1 MKTLLYFE
9 EYESKL
15 SHSLFKRNDINLVII
30 RTTKNMKFF
39 SNEYVNKTNK
49 YNCYVIDFDND
60 INIEVEKFKNWL
72 EEKKLY
78 IDCFLN
84 DSEYYLE
91 FSNRFARMLELD
103 VLSEEQVKKVRDK
116 VSMKKAFVK
125 AGIKTTDFC
134 PINNKT
140 DLIEFWVQRDCCPI
154 IVKPRNEMNS
164 KGVYK
169 IENFSDIES
178 LPYDIVP
185 NKYMVEVFC
194 YGHEWSI
201 ESLVQDGIVLDSYL
215 SYLPNATIWASIE
228 NKLHAHMT
236 CINQPDFFEMPPKD
250 YIQRIVDAFEL
261 KNGTMTIEIFV
272 MPNGNMIASEL
283 GWRLP
288 GGMACENHSLSYGF
302 DIWNSLI
309 DIAIGKKVTLKYA
322 DVKKCVGVLKLPNL
336 EGTIKY
342 VTPLKKLLN
351 YNGVIDGEVFAKIGE
366 FQKKRRV
373 GSDCSGWIQVSGID
387 TFDVLKKM
395 QTIYDNFKIEV
406 AENKTIVRRLR
417 NEKK

>member
-15 SHSLFKRNDINLVII
+15 SHTLLKREDINLVII
-30 RTTKNMKFF
+30 RTNKNMKFF
-39 SNEYVNKTNK
+39 SDKYLKETHK
-49 YNCYVIDFDND
+49 YNCYMIDYYGDME
-60 INIEVEKFKNWL
+60 IEVEKFKQWL
-72 EEKKLY
+72 QQKK
-78 IDCFLN
+78 IKVDCFLN

-91 FSNRFARMLELD
+91 FSHQFARMLGLEALN
-103 VLSEEQVKKVRDK
+103 EEQVKKVRDK
-116 VSMKKAFVK
+116 VSMKEGFVE

-134 PINNKT
+134 SVESKEEIK
-140 DLIEFWVQRDCCPI
+140 DFWLRKGGCPI

-169 IENFSDIES
+169 IENYNDIEN
-178 LPYDIVP
+178 LPYEITP

-201 ESLVQDGIVLDSYL
+201 ESLIQDGKVLDSYL

-236 CINQPDFFEMPPKD
+236 CIHQPNYFEMTPKE
-250 YIQRIVDAFEL
+250 YIQRIVDAFKL

-272 MPNGNMIASEL
+272 MPSGEIIASEL

-288 GGMACENHSLSYGF
+288 GGMACENHSMSYGF

-309 DIAIGKKVTLKYA
+309 DISIGKKLELKYA
-322 DVKKCVGVLKLPNL
+322 DIKKCVGDLKLPNL
-336 EGTIKY
+336 DGVIKY
-342 VTPLKKLLN
+342 VTPIEELLG
-351 YNGVIDGEVFAKIGE
+351 YDGVIDGEVFAKVGKYQE
-366 FQKKRRV
+366 KRRV
-373 GSDCSGWIQVSGID
+373 GSDSSGWIQVVGDDIS
-387 TFDVLKKM
+387 DVMEKM
-395 QTIYDNFKIEV
+395 QVIYDNFRIEV
-406 AENKTIVRRLR
+406 EKNISNVRRL
-417 NEKK
+417 KK